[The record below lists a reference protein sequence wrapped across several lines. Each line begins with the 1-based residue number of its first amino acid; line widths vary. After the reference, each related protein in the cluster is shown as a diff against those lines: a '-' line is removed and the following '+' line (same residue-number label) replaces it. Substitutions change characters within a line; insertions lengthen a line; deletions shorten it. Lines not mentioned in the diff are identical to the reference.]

1 MAPKK
6 KRCQQA
12 RARVPRTHSSSQSQR
27 DAGSH
32 LLSLLLRLYS
42 SAKLS
47 AFDFCLACHWADKAG
62 APGAAFDLY
71 AVPPG
76 QQSGK
81 YQRHLDNVL
90 PDVKHLTTVA
100 TPCNRNRG
108 AARSIRHIIVR
119 CIYESV
125 EDELACDPTLHSML
139 DDPDDAVGCE
149 TVMSLPVYKNHPM
162 VIEAA
167 RDGRPR
173 PLPLAFY
180 LDGVQFRSPAAGRT
194 DSVLGFWAINLL
206 SKKRHLISVLRNSD
220 YCSCGCK
227 GWCSLYPQLQ
237 AAQWMFEG
245 MSNGKRPPRTWD
257 DKPWDPSSPVG
268 TAAKERPDLSYRA
281 ALIYIKGDWS
291 EHAHSLG
298 LASWS
303 SAWSPCQFCTLAKF
317 ELHSLYH
324 DMRDGMQ
331 WQLRSNLMF
340 EQACRK
346 CEIRVTLLT
355 QADRITLL
363 RSLRWR
369 KATKPVPIGGR
380 IMVDDVNIGGV
391 QVLAGDRLEPST
403 ELPDTCALERSPVP
417 INIILWRTHR
427 DPQHRAIDCVSH
439 RCPMFDPCI
448 GTTPQDNLAVD
459 ELHCLYFG
467 PIMRYISACM
477 WRVVLANIWQF
488 VGTIDQVVELA
499 TRQVSAELMSWM
511 DDNNVPHNRRL
522 SGITPKML
530 GKRMGYTTR
539 DARD

>member
-1 MAPKK
+1 
-6 KRCQQA
+6 
-12 RARVPRTHSSSQSQR
+12 
-27 DAGSH
+27 
-32 LLSLLLRLYS
+32 
-42 SAKLS
+42 
-47 AFDFCLACHWADKAG
+47 
-62 APGAAFDLY
+62 
-71 AVPPG
+71 
-76 QQSGK
+76 
-81 YQRHLDNVL
+81 
-90 PDVKHLTTVA
+90 
-100 TPCNRNRG
+100 
-108 AARSIRHIIVR
+108 
-119 CIYESV
+119 
-125 EDELACDPTLHSML
+125 
-139 DDPDDAVGCE
+139 
-149 TVMSLPVYKNHPM
+149 
-162 VIEAA
+162 
-167 RDGRPR
+167 
-173 PLPLAFY
+173 
-180 LDGVQFRSPAAGRT
+180 
-194 DSVLGFWAINLL
+194 
-206 SKKRHLISVLRNSD
+206 
-220 YCSCGCK
+220 
-227 GWCSLYPQLQ
+227 
-237 AAQWMFEG
+237 
-245 MSNGKRPPRTWD
+245 
-257 DKPWDPSSPVG
+257 
-268 TAAKERPDLSYRA
+268 
-281 ALIYIKGDWS
+281 
-291 EHAHSLG
+291 
-298 LASWS
+298 
-303 SAWSPCQFCTLAKF
+303 
-317 ELHSLYH
+317 
-324 DMRDGMQ
+324 MQ